1 MSLKETT
8 TKKATDSLPDKS
20 VEQTRETSKKKQKNC
35 AEFEE
40 NLNYI
45 EDVESV
51 KCLGSDKLMV
61 IPTKGIS
68 DQLKTQIQNNFSNVS
83 LCMYHERIRN
93 VCNSYFGLKDIELRV
108 EFLFNLILMWEE
120 SKLTVIK
127 FDIVQNKFYIPSR
140 KERIQLIRQRLQ
152 YLKQKYKKNT
162 SSEQPILSKFQ
173 DFIKTAKDLYE
184 LPCDKE
190 ESSRYNHYSLI
201 HTLYSSWS
209 FYVYPFTHRMKIGT
223 DDCIH
228 SLSKMKLLFPPNP
241 NMYVLFHGKTVH
253 NGAETK
259 MASLSST
266 FISRDERLFGYITA
280 LNEKRGNATTKRTRT
295 VGLTS
300 ENKTHREKMRMCFED
315 GECKTCLSYHR
326 NNCFEVDLGQLYKEL
341 KDKRSGR
348 NISQKP
354 ILGNLN
360 ECGFEVWVGE
370 TTRSLDYIDLKFDLK
385 ELSNDKKRWKQ
396 LDNNTDRNVAPVARS
411 ALGENQ
417 MKSPE
422 TIERFVSEVEKL
434 IKKRTFPNREVEI
447 GRSSILLN
455 RASLNEQFP
464 HRDYSPVMH
473 TTKK

>member
-1 MSLKETT
+1 MSSKETT
-8 TKKATDSLPDKS
+8 TTKATNSLADES
-20 VEQTRETSKKKQKNC
+20 VKEPREASKKKQKKC

-40 NLNYI
+40 TLDYI
-45 EDVESV
+45 KDIESV
-51 KCLGSDKLMV
+51 KRLGSDKLMV

-68 DQLKTQIQNNFSNVS
+68 DQLKTQILNTFSNVS
-83 LCMYHERIRN
+83 LCMYHEKIRN
-93 VCNSYFGLKDIELRV
+93 VFNSYFAFSDNELRV

-127 FDIVQNKFYIPSR
+127 FDIVENKFYKPSR
-140 KERIQLIRQRLQ
+140 KEKVQLIRQRLQ
-152 YLKQKYKKNT
+152 YLKQKNKKNT

-173 DFIKTAKDLYE
+173 DFVQMAKKLYE
-184 LPCDKE
+184 LPCGIE
-190 ESSRYNHYSLI
+190 ESRRYNHYSLI

-209 FYVYPFTHRMKIGT
+209 FYVYPFTHRMKIGS

-266 FISRDERLFGYITA
+266 FISRDERLFCYITA

-295 VGLTS
+295 SGLTS
-300 ENKTHREKMRMCFED
+300 ENKTHREEMRMCFED
-315 GECKTCLSYHR
+315 GECKTCLAYHK
-326 NNCFEVDLGQLYKEL
+326 NNCFEVDLGQLYTEL
-341 KDKRSGR
+341 KNKRSGR

-354 ILGNLN
+354 ILGNLH
-360 ECGFEVWVGE
+360 EHGFEVWVGE
-370 TTRSLDYIDLKFDLK
+370 TIRSTDYIDLKFDLK

-411 ALGENQ
+411 ALGENK
-417 MKSPE
+417 MESAE

-434 IKKRTFPNREVEI
+434 IKKRTFANREAEI

-455 RASLNEQFP
+455 RGSLNEQFP
-464 HRDYSPVMH
+464 HRDYSPA
-473 TTKK
+473 TPSTKK